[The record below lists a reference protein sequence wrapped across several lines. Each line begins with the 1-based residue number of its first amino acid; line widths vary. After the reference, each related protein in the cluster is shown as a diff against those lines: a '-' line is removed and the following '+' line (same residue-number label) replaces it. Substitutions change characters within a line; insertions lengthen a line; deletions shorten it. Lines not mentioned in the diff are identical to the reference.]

1 MPLKTQKRHTYELNQ
16 GQNNPQ
22 STQKSKSKLINMD
35 QGEVLFFN
43 IKIIKTLLLTARKY
57 DMHNS

>member
-16 GQNNPQ
+16 GQNNPH

-43 IKIIKTLLLTARKY
+43 IKIIKTLLLTPRKY